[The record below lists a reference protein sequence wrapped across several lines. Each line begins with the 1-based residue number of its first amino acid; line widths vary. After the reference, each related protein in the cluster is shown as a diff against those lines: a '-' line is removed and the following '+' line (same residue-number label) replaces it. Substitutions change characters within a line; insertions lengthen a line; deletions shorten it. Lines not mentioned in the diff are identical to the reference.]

1 MARTIGDVTIRIGAN
16 IRQLEYQL
24 KKAERAVMVTSER
37 FKSMGQNLTFGVSA
51 PILALGA
58 TSLRAAGNIQAL
70 QKGLSSVMGSAE
82 LAAIEFEKLKEVAKL
97 PGLGLEEAAR
107 GSVQLQAA
115 GFSADEARRSL
126 LAFGNALATVGKG
139 KNELNFVNLALS
151 QLQNK
156 TGGFGQDLRQ
166 LTEQLPQLR
175 GALTNAFGTADSEKI
190 QELGVTGKQVVQVL
204 IQEFEKL
211 PKVTGGLNNAF
222 ENFSDSLKIALFT
235 IGDSLNKAFG
245 VESLLDVIGKKLIG
259 LADAFSKLNPFTQKA
274 IFYIVGLAAAIGP
287 LLYVFGSLYSVVQL
301 TRIAMIKF
309 TATSGLITF
318 LKLATASTTGFK
330 VAMDVLKTSILT
342 TLKAA
347 LLNPYVLA
355 IAATA
360 AVYLLYKNWEK
371 VGNYFI
377 EIYNNS
383 LKLRAGIQ
391 AIVFVAKTLYETI
404 VFLGKSLVDLFNLD
418 FSEIKKN
425 FNDFKDNTLK
435 NLHTGFKNTFDP
447 EPIKKFGSDVKN
459 VFSDISKLKGLESIK
474 SPKQEGYTPI
484 GILAPAA
491 ETIEINT
498 DSAKEKV
505 KTLNEQITALKE
517 NIEQLSIKYA
527 VNPSSGL
534 LQTINKQIDV
544 LKSKEAILENA
555 VHLTERLS
563 NPVSGEISILPRT
576 NDFAGALQTI
586 QGYVDS
592 FTQTVKEKLTN
603 SLTPKVNKTAFEL
616 FSKDLQTQLDNIE
629 ISSDFDFNIKSDKI
643 DFLKGKLQE
652 LRKNGFSPVSKEV
665 ETIKDKLSELGVS
678 DGFLELERAVGQINK
693 SLAKAGEVV
702 GLVSG
707 AFTDFANSQIA
718 KIDAKEK
725 REIEAIN
732 NSTLNEELKNK
743 KISEVEAK
751 YDKER
756 KRVQRKQ
763 AIANKLTGIFN
774 ATVSMFEGIA
784 KALTLGPAGLPL
796 IPLLKGLGLAQIAA
810 IASAPLPSLAIGT
823 DYVKSDGLAQLH
835 KGEAVVPADVVN
847 GGFTGG
853 RGRLEILLSGSLLG
867 NDIYLSNKQ
876 TEYDKTRTA

>member
-139 KNELNFVNLALS
+139 KNELNLVNLALT

-330 VAMDVLKTSILT
+330 VAMDVLKTSILS

-355 IAATA
+355 IAAAAA

-377 EIYNNS
+377 ELYNNS

-459 VFSDISKLKGLESIK
+459 VFSDISKLKGLENIK

-534 LQTINKQIDV
+534 LQTINKQIDL

-555 VHLTERLS
+555 VQLTERLS

-592 FTQTVKEKLTN
+592 FTQIVKEKLTN

-835 KGEAVVPADVVN
+835 KGEAVVPADVVG
-847 GGFTGG
+847 GGFS
-853 RGRLEILLSGSLLG
+853 RGNNKDMQLYSYISG
-867 NDIYLSNKQ
+867 NDLFLINERNKALA
-876 TEYDKTRTA
+876 YRIR